1 MKWLPRKTVVVPI
14 DFSDDSLAAMD
25 TAREMV
31 DDLAD
36 LHAVHVL
43 PVLEPNDPGV
53 IWYNIDDASRSR
65 HAGEALRKELATRGH
80 EGMEVAVRFGDP
92 GHEIA
97 RYAEEV
103 GAGLIVVSR
112 HGQSGLKQIL
122 IGSVTERVVR
132 LAHCPVLVLKK

>member
-1 MKWLPRKTVVVPI
+1 MKWLPRRTVVVPI

-31 DDLAD
+31 EDLAD

-65 HAGEALRKELATRGH
+65 HAGEALRKELVGRGH

-103 GAGLIVVSR
+103 AAGLIVVSR

>member
-31 DDLAD
+31 EDLAD

-65 HAGEALRKELATRGH
+65 HAGEALRKELVGRGH

-103 GAGLIVVSR
+103 AAGLIVVSR